1 MSAELFWQ
9 QLHTR
14 VEKQIAAI
22 DAVVGFCIHDLSTGL
37 GFEIN
42 GSMRFPTAST
52 IKIHILTQLYQE
64 ATLGTLDLDQ
74 PVDWEPWRTGGSGV
88 LSYLDDAPTL
98 SLRDAANLM
107 IIASDNTA
115 TNLCIDTV
123 GIHAVNALLDD
134 LGLEKTRLQR
144 KMMDSQAGRAGQE
157 NVATPVELVR
167 MLRLL
172 YRDLPSAAVAQQVL
186 RVLRKPKSGFIDQ
199 VVADG
204 IEVANKPGWTSGV
217 RCDAGIVYQS
227 RAPYALAIM
236 LKYGN
241 GTPEALDA
249 AIIGLARTAADAI
262 AILDRSNAF
271 GHGVFA

>member
-14 VEKQIAAI
+14 IDEQIAAI
-22 DAVVGFCIHDLSTGL
+22 DAVIGFCIHDLSSGH

-42 GSMRFPTAST
+42 GHLRFPTAST

-64 ATLGTLDLDQ
+64 ATVGTLDLNQ
-74 PVDWEPWRTGGSGV
+74 TIDWERWRIGGSGI
-88 LSYLDDAPTL
+88 LRYLDDAPAL

-123 GIHAVNALLDD
+123 GMQAVNALLDG
-134 LGLEKTRLQR
+134 LGLEKTRLRR
-144 KMMDSQAGRAGQE
+144 KMMDSQAGRADQE

-172 YRDLPSAAVAQQVL
+172 YRDLPSEAVAQQVL

-199 VVADG
+199 VVAS
-204 IEVANKPGWTSGV
+204 WRRSG
-217 RCDAGIVYQS
+217 Q
-227 RAPYALAIM
+227 
-236 LKYGN
+236 
-241 GTPEALDA
+241 
-249 AIIGLARTAADAI
+249 
-262 AILDRSNAF
+262 
-271 GHGVFA
+271 